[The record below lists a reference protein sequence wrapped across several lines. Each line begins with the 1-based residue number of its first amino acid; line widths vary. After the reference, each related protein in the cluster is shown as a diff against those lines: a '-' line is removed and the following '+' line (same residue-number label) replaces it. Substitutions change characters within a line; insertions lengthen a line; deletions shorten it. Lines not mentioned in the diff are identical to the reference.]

1 MGPAPEERTG
11 SLYPL
16 PRASSPAVAPALAP
30 ALALCAAAHR
40 TSPPALAPGAGPRR
54 SPPHWPPALAP
65 SKQELRRRQSP
76 ADQISLALHLPTSG
90 SPTTT
95 SSSSSPAMDGDGFDD
110 WGSQTSANGPA
121 RAPAAGAPAAGF
133 DLNSEAP
140 AGEGFPGL
148 GLYGS
153 ILQGDDDEIL
163 LGRDRGSGL
172 PPYRPPRAGAGA
184 GDGRATSAQP
194 FARQLNFGGSSSA
207 ATGRRRGNGGVFPG
221 GSSSGAG
228 GSVRQR
234 ANSAAT
240 APIRRN
246 QRTST
251 ALHGSGG
258 QRVPRSRPPRAPRS
272 TVRGQPSG
280 SDAPFDNADEE
291 MEDDAEELASSG
303 GLSVSQTNRAQWN
316 DVNSACLLELCL
328 EQRAAGTYNGSQMS
342 GEGYEAVIDGLL
354 ARRRLLYNRLQ
365 VKNQILILKSTY
377 SFWRYMQTHTG
388 LGRKPDGSID
398 ADSDFWITNTEVLAL
413 NLFCNMS
420 AILAFVLQLINFI
433 CHCRRNHT

>member
-1 MGPAPEERTG
+1 
-11 SLYPL
+11 
-16 PRASSPAVAPALAP
+16 
-30 ALALCAAAHR
+30 
-40 TSPPALAPGAGPRR
+40 
-54 SPPHWPPALAP
+54 
-65 SKQELRRRQSP
+65 
-76 ADQISLALHLPTSG
+76 
-90 SPTTT
+90 
-95 SSSSSPAMDGDGFDD
+95 MDGDGFDD
-110 WGSQTSANGPA
+110 SGSQTSANGPA
-121 RAPAAGAPAAGF
+121 RALAAGF

-163 LGRDRGSGL
+163 PGRDRGSGL

-251 ALHGSGG
+251 TLRGSGG

-280 SDAPFDNADEE
+280 SGAPFDNADEE

>member
-1 MGPAPEERTG
+1 MGLFLVG
-11 SLYPL
+11 SILESSFLTSLAHIGSHRPIYPL
-16 PRASSPAVAPALAP
+16 PRASRDDGWSAAAAGPSALRCRPPHLAP
-30 ALALCAAAHR
+30 SAR
-40 TSPPALAPGAGPRR
+40 SRRSPPAL
-54 SPPHWPPALAP
+54 PPALAP

-90 SPTTT
+90 SPTT

-121 RAPAAGAPAAGF
+121 RAPAAGAPAASF

-163 LGRDRGSGL
+163 PDRDRGSGL

-272 TVRGQPSG
+272 TIRGQPSG
-280 SDAPFDNADEE
+280 SAAPFDNADEE

-316 DVNSACLLELCL
+316 DVNSACLI
-328 EQRAAGTYNGSQMS
+328 NSFV
-342 GEGYEAVIDGLL
+342 VI
-354 ARRRLLYNRLQ
+354 RPVYF
-365 VKNQILILKSTY
+365 S
-377 SFWRYMQTHTG
+377 
-388 LGRKPDGSID
+388 
-398 ADSDFWITNTEVLAL
+398 
-413 NLFCNMS
+413 
-420 AILAFVLQLINFI
+420 
-433 CHCRRNHT
+433 